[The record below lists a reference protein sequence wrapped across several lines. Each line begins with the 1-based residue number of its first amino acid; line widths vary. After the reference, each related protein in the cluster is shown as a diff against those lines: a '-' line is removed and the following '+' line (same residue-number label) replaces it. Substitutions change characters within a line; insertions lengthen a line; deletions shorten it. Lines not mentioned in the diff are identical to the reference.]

1 MVSFSTTDEKV
12 NRMNILVKNDR
23 YPDRSTLLNS
33 LIDREYETLEKIKLF
48 VKNPDTTFNF
58 VNRAIDRE
66 IKTLKTRY
74 LSDFIYYLG
83 LPTLAFLGM
92 VYVSLTY
99 PTFFFFIIMAVL
111 GFYIIV
117 LFFLFYNKYRGGKKL
132 WRKE

>member
-1 MVSFSTTDEKV
+1 
-12 NRMNILVKNDR
+12 L
-23 YPDRSTLLNS
+23 DRSFTFDITKNRLERIKK
-33 LIDREYETLEKIKLF
+33 LI
-48 VKNPDTTFNF
+48 KNPDTISNF
-58 VNRAIDRE
+58 INRSIDKE
-66 IKTLKTRY
+66 IRTLETRY

-92 VYVSLTY
+92 IYISLTY
-99 PTFFFFIIMAVL
+99 PTFFFFIIMSVL